1 MTMSYLEGLLEQA
14 REKRL
19 GWEGSADKAELE
31 CLSRLASDRAIRTI
45 GEIGFNL
52 GFSSYTFLSSNHKA
66 KVVSFDIA
74 KYWYV
79 SDAKAYIDRT
89 FPDRHTLVV
98 GDSLKTVPE
107 FRRENPDI
115 AFDLIFID
123 GDHSYATVKNDL
135 ANMRAFAHE
144 DTLVVIDDLTP
155 WKSWGEGPTKAWTRA
170 IDKGLVVQQ
179 ELFKDGVPVDRI
191 EPPGVRA
198 WAVGKYVL

>member
-123 GDHSYATVKNDL
+123 GDHSYDAVKADFL
-135 ANMRAFAHE
+135 AYSPLVRA
-144 DTLVVIDDLTP
+144 
-155 WKSWGEGPTKAWTRA
+155 G
-170 IDKGLVVQQ
+170 GLVALHDIVPDHRARYGV
-179 ELFKDGVPVDRI
+179 ETSKSSGGVPLFWHELQKSHRTEELVEDPDQDGYGI
-191 EPPGVRA
+191 GLVQM
-198 WAVGKYVL
+198 